1 MSNPALQPRHT
12 EPVVDPRSGIVTR
25 AWADYFL
32 RLSTQQS
39 SDDLAQL
46 YQQLAGRVSELEE
59 GGALGFQIFGQ
70 DSIIL
75 NGSTQ
80 PGAVLVITLQGDQE
94 SPADTSYYGTGP
106 DGVKGWHPV
115 SGAIQ
120 VVAGELTKA
129 VDADGV
135 TTLGLADVADAG
147 TGTLQKTQF
156 DGKGRKTGTA
166 AATTTD
172 LPEGTNLYY
181 TDGRVDA
188 RINLQKGQPNGLTP
202 LGSDSKIPSQYL
214 PALAITS
221 TFVVGSQAA
230 QLALDAQEGDVAV
243 RTDLS
248 KNYIK
253 NAGTTGTMADW
264 TELLT
269 PAAPVQSVN
278 GQTGNVVLTAADVGA
293 APASAAFPEA
303 PNDGYDYARGSLAW
317 HPLTG
322 PLSKYVLLEL
332 APVTDQLGN
341 PLTDQQGR
349 PLYFNTPQIPLAW
362 IPGVQAAVKTVYPL
376 SALPPVTPFP
386 REIYVSGT
394 SGVPGIIPAYSN
406 GVNWLRF
413 SDNTPVN

>member
-1 MSNPALQPRHT
+1 MPLPSEQPRWDQ
-12 EPVVDPRSGIVTR
+12 PVVDRAGLVTK

-32 RLSTQQS
+32 RMAGQQS
-39 SDDLAQL
+39 SDDLRAL
-46 YQQLAGRVSELEE
+46 YEALAERVAELED
-59 GGALGFQIFGQ
+59 GGTLGFQILGQ
-70 DSIIL
+70 GSIDVQGIPQP
-75 NGSTQ
+75 NG
-80 PGAVLVITLQGDQE
+80 VVIITLQNDSDEIGN
-94 SPADTSYYGTGP
+94 TSYYGTGP
-106 DGVKGWHPV
+106 DGVRGWFPI
-115 SGAIQ
+115 ADALA

-129 VDADGV
+129 VAADGI
-135 TTLGLADVADAG
+135 TTLGLADVPDVGA
-147 TGTLQKTQF
+147 GTLQKTQF

-214 PALAITS
+214 PPLAITS

-243 RTDLS
+243 RTDLN

-253 NAGTTGTMADW
+253 NAGATGTMADW

-293 APASAAFPEA
+293 ASASAAFPEA

-376 SALPPVTPFP
+376 TALPPVTPFP

>member
-1 MSNPALQPRHT
+1 MASKKVRLKDQLGRVIDLNADATAGATVGKDIYGPDGKLLKPADLINPAPADAKPAPTIWRFIREVPANLVKIAALVGKGFAARQDSGEWALRTIQAGDAVDVANGDGEGGNPTISLQDLPN
-12 EPVVDPRSGIVTR
+12 SGVGAALVKLTR
-25 AWADYFL
+25 DAK
-32 RLSTQQS
+32 
-39 SDDLAQL
+39 
-46 YQQLAGRVSELEE
+46 GRVS
-59 GGALGFQIFGQ
+59 
-70 DSIIL
+70 
-75 NGSTQ
+75 
-80 PGAVLVITLQGDQE
+80 
-94 SPADTSYYGTGP
+94 
-106 DGVKGWHPV
+106 
-115 SGAIQ
+115 
-120 VVAGELTKA
+120 
-129 VDADGV
+129 
-135 TTLGLADVADAG
+135 
-147 TGTLQKTQF
+147 
-156 DGKGRKTGTA
+156 GTA
-166 AATTTD
+166 AATTSD
-172 LPEGTNLYY
+172 LAEGTNLYY

-202 LGSDSKIPSQYL
+202 LGADSKIPSQYL
-214 PALAITS
+214 PPLAITS

-248 KNYIK
+248 KNFIK
-253 NAGTTGTMADW
+253 NAGTTGTMSDW

-303 PNDGYDYARGSLAW
+303 PNDGNQYARGSLAW

-362 IPGVQAAVKTVYPL
+362 IPGVQAAVKTIYPL
-376 SALPPVTPFP
+376 SALPPVTPYP

-394 SGVPGIIPAYSN
+394 SGVTGIIPAYSN